1 MNRLYSIAL
10 FAIGLMCM
18 VAAFLTPRAESAA
31 PAAAPHAAAKL
42 VKAETD
48 ALLLRRDGSGQ
59 FHVDANVNNG
69 QVTFLVDSGADMVAL
84 TEDQAAELGI
94 TPSPDEFKPAMQTAS
109 GVGYG
114 AEVKLDDVEIAGTT
128 LHNVDAIVVRGLSVN
143 LLGQSVLRQL
153 GSVEL
158 KGDTMVIRPTS
169 Q

>member
-1 MNRLYSIAL
+1 MNRLYGIAL

-18 VAAFLTPRAESAA
+18 VAAFLAPRAESAA
-31 PAAAPHAAAKL
+31 PAAAPHAAAK
-42 VKAETD
+42 VAKAETD

-69 QVTFLVDSGADMVAL
+69 QVTFLVDTGADMVAL

-94 TPSPDEFKPAMQTAS
+94 TPAPDEFKPAMQTAS

-128 LHNVDAIVVRGLSVN
+128 LHNVDAMVVRGLSVN